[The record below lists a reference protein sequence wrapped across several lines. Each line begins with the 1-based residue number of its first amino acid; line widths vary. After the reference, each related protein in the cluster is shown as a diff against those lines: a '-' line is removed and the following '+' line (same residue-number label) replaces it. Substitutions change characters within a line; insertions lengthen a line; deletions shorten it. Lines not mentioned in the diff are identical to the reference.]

1 MSTFESLKAAGIIF
15 HSDPT
20 PTFLVPSI
28 FHCSTGYSIK
38 VFLDRSAESHAPA
51 RSSWRINEENER
63 SMNKLF
69 NSSTDLGPCPI
80 GTNTR
85 ERGHAAMERELEC

>member
-20 PTFLVPSI
+20 PTACASI
-28 FHCSTGYSIK
+28 FHCSTGYIIQ